1 MFHALGRSC
10 ARRPGRVLAAWLA
23 VLLALASAVLVFG
36 RATSEA
42 VSIPGSDSQAARDA
56 AAAFPGPPSGN
67 QPVVLHAPAGSA
79 PLTSD
84 AMRSAVEAAAA
95 RIARVEHVTAVT
107 TPYAPAG
114 RAAMSTD
121 GRTAYLTLGL
131 DVAARDITPETTG
144 AVEAAAEPARQAGIE
159 VTPGGE
165 LAAAADKGSTGHS
178 ELIGLAAAA
187 AVLFLGLRSAPAA
200 GLPIAVGVVGLGVS
214 LAAVGLLGH
223 LVDMP
228 ASGATIAAMIGLGVG
243 IDYTLFCLMRFRSL
257 LAGGAGAVDAAAR
270 TTATAGKAAAFAG
283 CAVVAALAG
292 LALGGL
298 PLLYALALAPGIAVL
313 VAVAAGL
320 TLLPAL
326 LALLGRR
333 LAPAAA
339 GPAAAAEGA
348 GPEHGARLH
357 RIAVYV
363 ADRPWRHLLA
373 GLALLA
379 VLAVPAAGLA
389 FGALDAGDK
398 AAGTDS
404 RTAHDRLAAAFG
416 PGVNGPLQV
425 TASLPTAASG
435 PGDGRLTA
443 VTSALEATPGVAS
456 AGGPQLAAD
465 ARTARWQV
473 VPDTGPGDP
482 RTAAL
487 VDRLRESALPA
498 ATAGSGTAAH
508 VGGSAAAQADLND
521 RLAQRLPAVIG
532 AVVAVAALLLLL
544 AFRSPVVAVKAAV
557 VALLSVAAAYG
568 VLTAVFQWGMGAPLL
583 GLEGPVP
590 IPGYVPLLMFA
601 VLFGLS
607 MDYEVFLLTSVREA
621 YLRHGDNRRAV
632 IEGLAGTGRVITSAA
647 AIMVCVFLSYLL
659 SADPVV
665 KMFGVGLAT
674 AVALDATVVR
684 GLLVPT
690 GMVLLGTRNWWLPG
704 PLDRLLPRLDIEGE
718 GTGRGTTRP
727 HPAAPGPAATE
738 PTPAP

>member
-23 VLLALASAVLVFG
+23 VLLALAAAVLVYG

-56 AAAFPGPPSGN
+56 AAAFPGPPSGS
-67 QPVVLHAPAGSA
+67 QPVVLHVPAGSA

-84 AMRSAVEAAAA
+84 SMRAAVEAAAA

-114 RAAMSTD
+114 GAAMSAD
-121 GRTAYLTLGL
+121 GRTAYLALGL
-131 DVAARDITPETTG
+131 DVAARDITPETAA
-144 AVEAAAEPARQAGIE
+144 AVEAAAEPARRAGVE

-187 AVLFLGLRSAPAA
+187 AVLFLGLRSALAA
-200 GLPIAVGVVGLGVS
+200 GLPIAVGLVGLGVS
-214 LAAVGLLGH
+214 LSAVGLLGH
-223 LVDMP
+223 VVDMP
-228 ASGATIAAMIGLGVG
+228 ASGATLAAMIGLGVG
-243 IDYTLFCLMRFRSL
+243 IDYTLFCLVRFRSF
-257 LAGGAGAVDAAAR
+257 LAGGAGSVEAAAR

-283 CAVVAALAG
+283 CAVAAALAG

-313 VAVAAGL
+313 VAVAAAL

-333 LAPAAA
+333 LAPAAP
-339 GPAAAAEGA
+339 GAAAAPEGA
-348 GPEHGARLH
+348 GPAHGARPH
-357 RIAVYV
+357 RIAEYV
-363 ADRPWRHLLA
+363 AGRPWRHLLA
-373 GLALLA
+373 GLAVVA
-379 VLAVPAAGLA
+379 VLSVPAAGLA

-425 TASLPTAASG
+425 TASLPTAAAG
-435 PGDGRLTA
+435 PGDGRLTSI
-443 VTSALEATPGVAS
+443 TSALEATPGVAS
-456 AGGPQLAAD
+456 PGAPQLAAD

-487 VDRLRESALPA
+487 VDRLRKSALPA
-498 ATAGSGTAAH
+498 AAAGGGTAVH

-521 RLAQRLPAVIG
+521 RLAQRMPAVIG

-557 VALLSVAAAYG
+557 VNLLSVAAAYG
-568 VLTAVFQWGMGAPLL
+568 VLTAVFQWGLGAALI

-590 IPGYVPLLMFA
+590 VPGYVPLLLFA

-607 MDYEVFLLTSVREA
+607 MDYEVFLLSSVREA

-632 IEGLAGTGRVITSAA
+632 VEGLAGTGRVITSAA

-665 KMFGVGLAT
+665 KMFGIGLAA

-704 PLDRLLPRLDIEGE
+704 PLDRLLPRMDIEGAD
-718 GTGRGTTRP
+718 RGTRP